1 MIRIFD
7 NPNYD
12 FIGKRRIAFLIS
24 GTLIL
29 IGIIFMIVKGPKYGI
44 DFTGGTLIQI
54 HVEKKVDI
62 AQIRQAVAK
71 AGIAS
76 AEIQDFGSPQDFL
89 IKYKEDIDASKVTKA
104 IEKQLGV
111 KVRLDR
117 NEKVGPKVGRELKKK
132 AINAVLLGLILMLI
146 YITIRFDFAFGLGSV
161 LALFHD
167 VFITLTIFSILG
179 KEITI
184 EIVAALLTI
193 VGYSINDSIVVSDRI
208 REKLRTI
215 GKNVRLDHFIDMVNR
230 GINETLSRTII
241 TSFTTLIV
249 LISILIFGGPVIFD
263 FALTLTIGVIVGTY
277 SSIYVVAALVV
288 EWKAYRERSKQKK
301 STVTATSK
309 PKFTPPT
316 STATTKTEPAKAEQ
330 GGATTGTAGQKT
342 TAKTTG
348 RKKSK
353 KGKKKKKK
361 RR

>member
-12 FIGKRRIAFLIS
+12 IIGKRKYAFILS
-24 GTLIL
+24 GALIL

-54 HVEKKVDI
+54 HVEQPVDI
-62 AQIRQAVAK
+62 AKIRQAVAD
-71 AGIAS
+71 AGITS
-76 AEIQDFGSPQDFL
+76 AEIQDFGSPQDFI
-89 IKYKEDIDASKVTKA
+89 IKYKEDIDASVVTKA
-104 IEKQLGV
+104 IEKHLGL

-117 NEKVGPKVGRELKKK
+117 DEKVGPKVGNELRKK
-132 AINAVLLGLILMLI
+132 ATNAVIIGLLLMLI

-167 VFITLTIFSILG
+167 VFITLTIFSLFG

-193 VGYSINDSIVVSDRI
+193 VGYSINDSIVVSDRV
-208 REKLRTI
+208 REKLKMI
-215 GKNVRLDHFIDMVNR
+215 GKSVRLDHFIELVNR

-241 TSFTTLIV
+241 TSVTTLLV
-249 LISILIFGGPVIFD
+249 LLSVLIFGGPVIFD
-263 FALTLTIGVIVGTY
+263 FAFALTIGVIVGTY

-288 EWKAYRERSKQKK
+288 EWKAYQERRRIRK
-301 STVTATSK
+301 SRVSATPKPSFSQTTV
-309 PKFTPPT
+309 
-316 STATTKTEPAKAEQ
+316 STAQKQQAPAQPEQ
-330 GGATTGTAGQKT
+330 QEAISQKQQAT
-342 TAKTTG
+342 KTTG
-348 RKKSK
+348 RKKARKSK
-353 KGKKKKKK
+353 KRKKK